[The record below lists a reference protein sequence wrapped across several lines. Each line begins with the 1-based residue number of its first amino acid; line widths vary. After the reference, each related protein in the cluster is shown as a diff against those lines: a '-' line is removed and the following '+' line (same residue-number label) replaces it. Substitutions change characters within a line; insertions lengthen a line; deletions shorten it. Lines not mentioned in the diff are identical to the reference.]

1 MINVKFWIDTNFV
14 IKLII
19 CSKINALFSLK
30 FCENIIIDMFQV
42 GRIDWLRQLLIDAAL
57 QRSQV
62 LRLEKFQLICN
73 LMHLALLLKRKRLLH
88 PWQWHSFHVHSQLL
102 WNDFFTLCV
111 KLFLSFL
118 DACLWMREPIGNDI
132 EEN

>member
-1 MINVKFWIDTNFV
+1 MDTHFV

-19 CSKINALFSLK
+19 CSEINALFSLK

-57 QRSQV
+57 QCAQV
-62 LRLEKFQLICN
+62 LRLEKLQLICN

-88 PWQWHSFHVHSQLL
+88 P
-102 WNDFFTLCV
+102 
-111 KLFLSFL
+111 
-118 DACLWMREPIGNDI
+118 
-132 EEN
+132 